1 MITGNIFP
9 GYAIDLVTHLANQN
23 TKPAEKPKSPDN
35 VPMMQNLPPKPKPSR
50 SSLVSLGRGFE
61 L

>member
-1 MITGNIFP
+1 MITGDIFS

-23 TKPAEKPKSPDN
+23 TKPAEKPKSPDHD
-35 VPMMQNLPPKPKPSR
+35 PMMQNLPPKPKPFR
-50 SSLVSLGRGFE
+50 SSLDSLGRGFE

>member
-9 GYAIDLVTHLANQN
+9 GYAIDLVTLLANQN
-23 TKPAEKPKSPDN
+23 TRRAEKPKSHDN
-35 VPMMQNLPPKPKPSR
+35 DPMMQNVPPKPKPSR
-50 SSLVSLGRGFE
+50 SSLDSLGRGFE